1 MVVNKQEQGI
11 TLVMALMLG
20 VALFTGVSGL
30 LARQLISRRLSAK
43 ESYQQMAE
51 TAANNGLNRILGEL
65 NNPDP
70 GQNRGFLFTLDNR
83 ENLNE
88 ANNGFHWQRINSNQK
103 PLFSEVCLDTSI
115 GLPQPQNYQRD
126 EFWPTSEVA
135 LENTKSPSMRSD
147 GFSKIETFYRLRG
160 YSSPGTSGSTDSGEA
175 KFIIEGLVRRKGGSP
190 NSYLAR
196 SRLERSLY
204 VQSWVDAQL
213 SNDWAILA
221 AHHFEI
227 GPIELN
233 SSGQVLWHISKENL
247 NEVISQCNSSNLV
260 QSLGGSERNTARLA
274 SRIWPVLDQKQPP
287 ANIFS
292 INESKDTIPGRPDLI
307 RIWRI
312 DDDDYNPSR
321 SCLWRVLCQRS
332 IQSNTYSTPS
342 NINSRR
348 RWERINGSWQ
358 ATTTIRLST
367 NDICAGKTG
376 DCHIFVDRI
385 NLSRSKLLIE
395 NSSRPVILHLLG
407 PGTGSKTSNDET
419 SAITL
424 RNNSLICGVD
434 INSNTCNQ
442 RPERLVIV
450 TEATEAPDQCRS
462 NNHRINL
469 SGNSLPAAILLMRK
483 GTVSLQNDTTLR
495 GMIWSHSF
503 CSNNHRLSIS
513 TETQSNTASTLMQK
527 ASDLWKWSRKGFSG
541 YGKRIT
547 RGIRGTGLDQFQR
560 F

>member
-175 KFIIEGLVRRKGGSP
+175 KFIIEGLVRRKGESP

-307 RIWRI
+307 RVWRI
-312 DDDDYNPSR
+312 DDDYYNPSR

-332 IQSNTYSTPS
+332 SQSNTYSTPS

-376 DCHIFVDRI
+376 DCHVFVDRI